1 MRKNLL
7 IAFLFVFMCSLVLV
21 ACGGG
26 ADEAAS
32 NSNDTANNLQQDNN
46 DSNVAEES
54 NANNSEDAAAST
66 GEGEEY
72 TFKYAHISSVEN
84 VWHTQAEKFAEELEK
99 LSDGRMKIDFYPMG
113 QLGNENDMLQQ
124 LETGTLDFAIIT
136 TAQLSNR
143 SDDLNAWAMP
153 FMFDSVEEGIE
164 MSKSEP
170 AVQILEGLEEQGL
183 IGLGYNFVGNRYVM
197 MIDTAIESPEDLDG
211 KKIRIT
217 GGPAVQDFWNAT
229 GASPESMPR
238 TEIYTA
244 LQTGVID
251 GIEIDFGSI
260 LEEKYYEVANYLTL
274 TNHYTFAGIDV
285 MSKAVFDSLPPEDQ
299 EIILE
304 AGRIAEEWGGEDTI
318 AAEERHLEEL
328 QEVGLTINDFPY
340 ADNFKSIQEEIFEK
354 YSDNEITKAFID
366 EYNK

>member
-1 MRKNLL
+1 MRKKWFILL
-7 IAFLFVFMCSLVLV
+7 SICLLLLLV
-21 ACGGG
+21 ACGGNSSDATG
-26 ADEAAS
+26 TTDPSSGSEENDAS
-32 NSNDTANNLQQDNN
+32 N
-46 DSNVAEES
+46 
-54 NANNSEDAAAST
+54 
-66 GEGEEY
+66 GEGEVAASGGEEY
-72 TFKYAHISSVEN
+72 VFKYAHISSVEN
-84 VWHTQAEKFAEELEK
+84 VWHTQAEKFAEELER
-99 LSDGRMKIDFYPMG
+99 LSDGRMKVDFYPMG
-113 QLGNENDMLQQ
+113 QLGNENDMMQQ

-153 FMFDSVEEGIE
+153 FMFDSVEEGIA
-164 MSKSEP
+164 MSSSEP
-170 AVQILEGLEEQGL
+170 ARQLLDGLKDQSL

-197 MIDTAIESPEDLDG
+197 MGDTAIESPDDLQG

-238 TEIYTA
+238 PEIYTS

-251 GIEIDFGSI
+251 GIEIDLGSI
-260 LEEKYYEVANYLTL
+260 LEEKYHEVADYLTL

-285 MSKAVFDSLPPEDQ
+285 MSSAVFESLPPEDQ
-299 EIILE
+299 EIVLE
-304 AGRIAEEWGGEDTI
+304 AAKLAEEWGGEDTI
-318 AAEERHLEEL
+318 EAEERHLAELEEL
-328 QEVGLTINDFPY
+328 GLTINDFPY
-340 ADNFKSIQEEIFEK
+340 AENFKSIQEDIFEK